1 MKLIERYICVLALAL
16 GSMSTALAQDRF
28 EKLANELEILKIDA
42 PGLDNKVD
50 LSVTDVSLEE
60 FIRGIAKANDLNI
73 SVDPGLDVTVVNNF
87 SDATVADVLV
97 FLAKKNNLE
106 VNFVGNIISISPFIP
121 PVVEKPKVI
130 EPEMDIRYDGNKDI
144 LTLDL
149 KQHDLLKVSRKITE
163 ITPYNIIL
171 SPGTEGIKLNAYI
184 QAMGFEQAMYML
196 GYANGFSVEFEDD
209 STVLI
214 AKEQVTE
221 AATTEQN
228 TSNNRRRPNNKRGQT
243 TATNQVDGFELF
255 GTDPNDISLRATN
268 YPLNDLIKGM
278 SDSLQINYYLNS
290 EISGNTTI
298 NIENTAY
305 KKVLDYV
312 FTSTDYTYKVID
324 GIYIIGKRVNETLR
338 TTKVFQLQHRTIENV
353 VDYIPKELSQ
363 NVDIKEFPEL
373 NSLILSGSEPNIQ
386 EMEMFIR
393 DIDKVVP
400 LILIEVILV
409 DYQMSRQ
416 VNTGI
421 KANVGGEGVPESSGG
436 SVFPTIDYTLN
447 SESINNLIS
456 SFNGSGLVN
465 LGRVSPN
472 FYVQIS
478 ALESQGV
485 LKVRSTP
492 KLATLNGN
500 EASLSIGSTEYYL
513 IESQNVI
520 GTQNPS
526 TTFTQQYKP
535 VNADLSVTI
544 KPMVSGDDQITL
556 DITVT
561 QSDFTNKISETAPP
575 GTTTRS
581 FSSLLRIKNEEMVL
595 LGGLEEKTID
605 KSGSGVPFLSRIPII
620 KWFFSSRSDLKSKT
634 KLNIFIK
641 PTVIY

>member
-1 MKLIERYICVLALAL
+1 MNYIAKYIFGIGLFLIMQQF
-16 GSMSTALAQDRF
+16 SMAQDRF
-28 EKLANELEILKIDA
+28 EKLANELEILKVDA
-42 PGLDNKVD
+42 PGLENKVD

-73 SVDPGLDVTVVNNF
+73 SVEPGLEVTVVNNF
-87 SDATVADVLV
+87 SDATVADVLI
-97 FLAKKNNLE
+97 FLAKKNDLE
-106 VNFVGNIISISPFIP
+106 VSFVGNIISISPYVP
-121 PVVEKPKVI
+121 PVVEQPKVI
-130 EPEMDIRYDGNKDI
+130 EPEMDIRYNSATDI
-144 LTLDL
+144 LSLDL
-149 KQHDLLKVSRKITE
+149 KRHNMLQVSRKITE

-171 SPGTEGIKLNAYI
+171 SPGMEAISLNAYI
-184 QAMGFEQAMYML
+184 QEMSFEQAMFML

-214 AKEQVTE
+214 SKEEVAEAKPDPNS
-221 AATTEQN
+221 AN
-228 TSNNRRRPNNKRGQT
+228 KRRPGNRRGQIVPS
-243 TATNQVDGFELF
+243 NSIDGFELYGKNPESF
-255 GTDPNDISLRATN
+255 SLRATN
-268 YPLNDLIKGM
+268 YPLSDLIKGL
-278 SDSLQINYYLNS
+278 SDSLEVNYYLNS
-290 EISGNTTI
+290 DITGNTTI

-305 KKVLDYV
+305 NKVLDYV
-312 FTSTDYTYKVID
+312 FSSTDYTYKVVD

-338 TTKVFQLQHRTIENV
+338 TTKVLQLQHRTIEKV
-353 VDYIPKELSQ
+353 VEYIPKELSQ

-373 NSLILSGSEPNIQ
+373 NSLILSGSEPNIL
-386 EMEMFIR
+386 EMELFLR

-416 VNTGI
+416 VNTGV
-421 KANVGGEGVPESSGG
+421 KANLGGENVPESSGG
-436 SVFPTIDYTLN
+436 SVFPTVDYTLN

-472 FYVQIS
+472 FYVQIN
-478 ALESQGV
+478 ALESQGI

-513 IESQNVI
+513 IQSQNVI

-561 QSDFTNKISETAPP
+561 QSDFTSKISETAPP

-581 FSSLLRIKNEEMVL
+581 FSSLLRIRNEEMVL

-605 KSGSGVPFLSRIPII
+605 KSGSGVPFLSRIPVI
-620 KWFFSSRSDLKSKT
+620 KWLFSNRSDLKSKS